1 MLPDCQQINYN
12 ANQLLKLVLIFVSE
26 VHCTNEHEFYLM
38 SLINEIGMKLHS
50 NAVCTK
56 VRCIRHSHFTVHNSI
71 LRKHWTLEHIINNI
85 HDNQRIISNSNK
97 LLPSAVSAVLTEAYN
112 EHEIKE
118 PLLA

>member
-1 MLPDCQQINYN
+1 M
-12 ANQLLKLVLIFVSE
+12 QLNNLVLICFSE

-38 SLINEIGMKLHS
+38 SLINEIGIKLHS

-56 VRCIRHSHFTVHNSI
+56 VRCIRHSHFTVRNAI

-85 HDNQRIISNSNK
+85 TDNQRIISSSNK
-97 LLPSAVSAVLTEAYN
+97 LLPCGVSAVLTDTYN
-112 EHEIKE
+112 EDEIKE